1 MGCMTGFPAASRGSH
16 NLKGLYMRKL
26 FFALTAIL
34 LAAAVTSAR
43 AADTSKGA
51 QTYALHCQ
59 SCHGRTGVSGMPG
72 APNLARGEG
81 LMQPDMM
88 LLASIKTGKNAMP
101 GYMGILKDQD
111 ILDVIAYSRTL
122 IGTVS
127 NLNR

>member
-1 MGCMTGFPAASRGSH
+1 MRCMTNFLAASRGSH

-43 AADTSKGA
+43 AADASKGA

-59 SCHGRTGVSGMPG
+59 SCHGRTGVSIQPE

-88 LLASIKTGKNAMP
+88 LLVSIKTGKNAMP
-101 GYMGILKDQD
+101 GFMGILKDQD
-111 ILDVIAYSRTL
+111 ILDVIAYTRTL

>member
-1 MGCMTGFPAASRGSH
+1 
-16 NLKGLYMRKL
+16 MRKL
-26 FFALTAIL
+26 FIALTAIL

-43 AADTSKGA
+43 AADINKGA
-51 QTYALHCQ
+51 QSYALHCQ
-59 SCHGRTGVSGMPG
+59 SCHGRTGVSVMPG

-111 ILDVIAYSRTL
+111 ILDVIAYTRTL
-122 IGTVS
+122 IGTAS

>member
-1 MGCMTGFPAASRGSH
+1 M
-16 NLKGLYMRKL
+16 KKL
-26 FFALTAIL
+26 SVVLSAIL
-34 LAAAVTSAR
+34 LVAAVAPAR
-43 AADTSKGA
+43 AADTNKGA
-51 QTYALHCQ
+51 QSYALHCQ

-111 ILDVIAYSRTL
+111 ILDVIAYTRTL
-122 IGTVS
+122 RVAK
-127 NLNR
+127 

>member
-1 MGCMTGFPAASRGSH
+1 MGCLPGFPAASRGSH
-16 NLKGLYMRKL
+16 NLKGLHMRKL
-26 FFALTAIL
+26 FIVLTAIL

-51 QTYALHCQ
+51 QSYALHCQ

-81 LMQPDMM
+81 LMQPDLM

-111 ILDVIAYSRTL
+111 ILDVIAYARTL
-122 IGTVS
+122 RVAK
-127 NLNR
+127 